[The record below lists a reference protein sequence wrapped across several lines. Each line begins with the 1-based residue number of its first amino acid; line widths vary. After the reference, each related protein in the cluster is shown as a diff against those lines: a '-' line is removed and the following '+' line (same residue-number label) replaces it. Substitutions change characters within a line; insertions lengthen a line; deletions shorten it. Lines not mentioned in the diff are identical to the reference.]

1 METAGRAGIQRSRLC
16 HTVNTNRK
24 ETMKIRDIIEI
35 EKHFTKN
42 KKTPC
47 DIAAALE
54 EERYSESKGQD
65 IKLGDMH
72 LAHYIRR
79 QLKDE
84 RADDETIKSQ
94 WKEIKNLKES
104 LQLSRQI

>member
-1 METAGRAGIQRSRLC
+1 MEIAGLAGIQRSKLY

-24 ETMKIRDIIEI
+24 EKMKIRDIIEI

-72 LAHYIRR
+72 LTHYIRR

-84 RADDETIKSQ
+84 RADDETIKKLNKQ
-94 WKEIKNLKES
+94 IKEFKHFIN
-104 LQLSRQI
+104 QL

>member
-1 METAGRAGIQRSRLC
+1 MTIIKDL
-16 HTVNTNRK
+16 
-24 ETMKIRDIIEI
+24 IEI
-35 EKHFTKN
+35 EKVFTKN

-54 EERYSESKGQD
+54 EELYSESKGED

-72 LAHYIRR
+72 LTHYIRR

-84 RADDETIKSQ
+84 RADDETIK
-94 WKEIKNLKES
+94 KLNKKIRHLKEFIR
-104 LQLSRQI
+104 LNIE

>member
-1 METAGRAGIQRSRLC
+1 MTI
-16 HTVNTNRK
+16 
-24 ETMKIRDIIEI
+24 IRDLIEI

-47 DIAAALE
+47 DIVEFLE
-54 EERYSESKGQD
+54 DETYSESKGQD

-72 LAHYIRR
+72 LTHYIRR

-84 RADDETIKSQ
+84 RADDETIK
-94 WKEIKNLKES
+94 KLNKKIRHLKEFIR
-104 LQLSRQI
+104 LNIE